1 MDPESRI
8 GAVVGGK
15 YRLEKVLGRGGMG
28 AVYEAVHTG
37 VQKRFAIKV
46 LSAAAF
52 RDEGCRVRFTKE
64 AQAAAKMEHP
74 NIVAVFDVGETDDSA
89 PFMVMELLRGR
100 SLFDALAGGPFPAGL
115 AVRVAREIL
124 SALECAHQAGIVH
137 RDIKPANI
145 FLVDGPE
152 GATHV
157 KVLDFGVAKFA
168 EVDEVSLTQSGAI
181 VGTPLY
187 MAPEQFLAV
196 REIDGRADVWAVGA
210 TLFQMLTDRPVHLT
224 TSATAVA
231 AKVVSEPAPRVQ
243 SIRPEIDDDLD
254 AIVARA
260 LAIQRDDRFATAA
273 EMMDALDRHHLG
285 ASETL
290 PGMPS
295 ERVARSSPSPSAGG
309 RAAARGPTA
318 ADPSSPSG
326 ARLASESPATGGERV
341 MITTQSGA
349 PPSLGRH
356 AVLGLASGVLG
367 ALVTVALL
375 LRATPPVAAPVPV
388 PPLPSLVVVHAAP
401 KPEPPPEPSAS
412 VAAPSATAPAVTPS
426 AAVTPAATLAHVAAS
441 AQPRPLT
448 CDEGQTLSNGHCCAR
463 GLVWQGGHCERPL
476 ATDF

>member
-28 AVYEAVHTG
+28 AVYEAIHTG

-52 RDEGCRVRFTKE
+52 RDAGSRARFTKE

-74 NIVAVFDVGETDDSA
+74 NIVAVFDVGETEDSA

-100 SLFDALAGGPFPAGL
+100 SLFDALDRGPFPVSL
-115 AVRVAREIL
+115 AVCVAREVL
-124 SALECAHQAGIVH
+124 SALECAHRVGIVH

-145 FLVDGPE
+145 FLVDGPDST
-152 GATHV
+152 THV

-231 AKVVSEPAPRVQ
+231 AKVVSEPAPRVR
-243 SIRPEIDDDLD
+243 SIRPEVDEDLD
-254 AIVARA
+254 AIVAQA

-273 EMMDALDRHHLG
+273 AMMEALDRHYLG

-290 PGMPS
+290 PGLS
-295 ERVARSSPSPSAGG
+295 SDRDRVARSNPSPSSGG
-309 RAAARGPTA
+309 RAATRPPTPDPAGSRPAPEGPST
-318 ADPSSPSG
+318 DG
-326 ARLASESPATGGERV
+326 TDGERV
-341 MITTQSGA
+341 MITTQAGA
-349 PPSLGRH
+349 APSLGRH
-356 AVLGLASGVLG
+356 AALGLASGVLG

-375 LRATPPVAAPVPV
+375 LRASPSPPVAAPLPV
-388 PPLPSLVVVHAAP
+388 PPLPSVIVARPAPDAAP
-401 KPEPPPEPSAS
+401 TASA
-412 VAAPSATAPAVTPS
+412 AAPSAS
-426 AAVTPAATLAHVAAS
+426 AAPSGAPTVALAHVAAT
-441 AQPRPLT
+441 APTKPAKPA
-448 CDEGQTLSNGHCCAR
+448 CEEGQTLSAGHCCAR
-463 GLVWQGGHCERPL
+463 GLVWQGGRCDRPL